1 MQSDNERKRVN
12 ERVESTAA
20 DVKKFK
26 DELHMIKDVIRRQQE
41 TKHLELKQEFI
52 EFNTRVEALNNEIN
66 MAKAITQ

>member
-1 MQSDNERKRVN
+1 VQSDNERKRVN